1 MRMLLPMLDK
11 ASEYISLILQND
23 DLVKLLR
30 KQFPNEFN
38 YLNWSNEILLELFYT
53 IKDMDKNLL
62 ERNIDIAMEKQNL
75 EINHR

>member
-38 YLNWSNEILLELFYT
+38 YLNWSNEILLELFYS
-53 IKDMDKNLL
+53 IKDTDENLL
-62 ERNIDIAMEKQNL
+62 KRNIDIAMENENIEL
-75 EINHR
+75 NYR

>member
-1 MRMLLPMLDK
+1 MLNK

-23 DLVKLLR
+23 NLVKLLR
-30 KQFPNEFN
+30 RQFPKEFN

-62 ERNIDIAMEKQNL
+62 KRNIDIAMENENIEL
-75 EINHR
+75 NYR

>member
-1 MRMLLPMLDK
+1 MKMLLPMLNK

-23 DLVKLLR
+23 NLVKLLR
-30 KQFPNEFN
+30 RQFPKEFN

-62 ERNIDIAMEKQNL
+62 KRNIDIAMENENIEL
-75 EINHR
+75 NYR

>member
-11 ASEYISLILQND
+11 ASEYLSLILQND
-23 DLVKLLR
+23 QLVELLR
-30 KQFPNEFN
+30 KEYPEEFN
-38 YLNWSNEILLELFYT
+38 RINWCQEIILELFYT

-62 ERNIDIAMEKQNL
+62 KRNIDIAMEKQNL